1 MKPPLT
7 NGTRRTNL
15 RKYQPRTGVTI
26 FLVTIVGSA
35 LGLLAGIVIARGADK
50 SYEGL
55 VDGITAAAE
64 AIIAVGGILGLASI
78 PPFVCAFGR
87 FS

>member
-35 LGLLAGIVIARGADK
+35 LGLLAGLVIARGAAHELGMRDVK
-50 SYEGL
+50 REWERARPSLLRHAAL
-55 VDGITAAAE
+55 VLEAAE
-64 AIIAVGGILGLASI
+64 RAEESA
-78 PPFVCAFGR
+78 
-87 FS
+87 